1 MRPQGAL
8 AALLVLASLAASSAA
23 APPSPEQTGKPA
35 PVPVVQ
41 VDPSGFDFGRA
52 QPGKTLKKEFTLRNA
67 GEAPLV
73 LQGVSTSCGCTAA
86 IPGATRLSPGQ
97 STPLTVTLETRSYR
111 GPLERRVIV
120 RSNDPKTPLL
130 EIKVKVTVEPPAMD
144 PK

>member
-8 AALLVLASLAASSAA
+8 AALLVVASLAASSAA
-23 APPSPEQTGKPA
+23 APPSAEQTAKPA

-130 EIKVKVTVEPPAMD
+130 EVKVKVTVEPPATD